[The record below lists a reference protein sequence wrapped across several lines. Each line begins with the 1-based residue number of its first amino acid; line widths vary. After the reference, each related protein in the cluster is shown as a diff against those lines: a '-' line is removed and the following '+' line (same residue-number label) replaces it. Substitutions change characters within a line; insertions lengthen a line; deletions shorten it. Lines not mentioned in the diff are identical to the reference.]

1 MNYFI
6 IIFLVLICVCYF
18 RLNKKKSE
26 KFTNERAHELNYV
39 RRPIIPSKTK
49 KSSRPRSRRIFGRPN
64 KCFSYEREIM
74 RKTGGKNIHL
84 AFPTKC
90 FDCEKQSKNPYMTGP
105 TKCFSCD

>member
-6 IIFLVLICVCYF
+6 IIFLVLTCVCYF

-49 KSSRPRSRRIFGRPN
+49 KYSRPKTRRIFGRPN
-64 KCFSYEREIM
+64 KCFSCEREM
-74 RKTGGKNIHL
+74 SARYGLEYSDLG
-84 AFPTKC
+84 
-90 FDCEKQSKNPYMTGP
+90 QP
-105 TKCFSCD
+105 TKCFSCESQMGRKPFK